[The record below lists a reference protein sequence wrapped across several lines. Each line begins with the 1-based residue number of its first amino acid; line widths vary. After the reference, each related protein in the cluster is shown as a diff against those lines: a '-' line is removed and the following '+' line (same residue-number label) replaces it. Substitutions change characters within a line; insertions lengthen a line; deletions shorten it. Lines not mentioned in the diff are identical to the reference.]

1 MQVSITVSFVLK
13 LTDSPVLTITQR
25 SKKLLVLGTHLY
37 VWVFSFFNQ
46 QRYTVP
52 VLLIDSCGKA

>member
-13 LTDSPVLTITQR
+13 LTDSAVLTIMQR

-37 VWVFSFFNQ
+37 VWVFSISNDIPCQSF
-46 QRYTVP
+46 
-52 VLLIDSCGKA
+52 